1 MANTTDLAAGFIGL
15 GALGEAI
22 AGRLCTTG
30 VELKVWNRTREKA
43 ERFCATAGS
52 IIADTPAA
60 LISRVP
66 VVFICLSDSDAVEV
80 VLRGKDGLLSGECA
94 GKLIIDCTT
103 NHHLPVVLFHELA
116 RNKDAAYLELPVA
129 GSVAPARVGRLTLL
143 ASGDRADYERA
154 LPYLE
159 KIGAARFFLGAPGQA
174 TRMKLINNLCLGAFM
189 ATLAEAMVT
198 AEAAGIS
205 PKEALD
211 VLAAGGGKSLVLDAK
226 RDKLLEGDYSP
237 HFSVAMIHKDLHYL
251 QDLARDLE
259 RPVLTGS
266 VVKELFGRA
275 IQQGWGDEDFA
286 AIAKVFEKDRD

>member
-1 MANTTDLAAGFIGL
+1 MVGFAALGGVWSGVRRHLDQL
-15 GALGEAI
+15 GAPQPRHL
-22 AGRLCTTG
+22 AGR
-30 VELKVWNRTREKA
+30 
-43 ERFCATAGS
+43 TAGR
-52 IIADTPAA
+52 IRGLHA
-60 LISRVP
+60 L
-66 VVFICLSDSDAVEV
+66 
-80 VLRGKDGLLSGECA
+80 G
-94 GKLIIDCTT
+94 
-103 NHHLPVVLFHELA
+103 
-116 RNKDAAYLELPVA
+116 
-129 GSVAPARVGRLTLL
+129 VAPARAGPLTLL

-159 KIGAARFFLGAPGQA
+159 RIGAARFFLGAPGLA

-205 PKEALD
+205 RKEALD

-226 RDKLLEGDYSP
+226 RDKLLAEDYSP
-237 HFSVAMIHKDLHYL
+237 HFSVAMIHKDLHFL
-251 QDLARDLE
+251 QELARDLE

-286 AIAKVFEKDRD
+286 AIVKVFAKDQG